1 MTFASH
7 KTCGMEST
15 MFFGLGIFKNYDYS
29 DIVYFLYIYLL
40 WPGLVASGML
50 VP

>member
-1 MTFASH
+1 MTFAGH
-7 KTCGMEST
+7 KTCGTESI
-15 MFFGLGIFKNYDYS
+15 MFFGLGILKNCDYY

-40 WPGLVASGML
+40 WPGHVAGGML